1 MAYLKTTVSQK
12 TLARARR
19 HNRSRSH
26 MEGTSEIP
34 RLAVFKSNRYIYAQA
49 IDDNKG
55 VTLAAATSLKEKKG
69 TQLQKSEKVG
79 EEVGKALLAKGIKAV
94 VFDRGG
100 FLYTGNVKAVA
111 EGARKA
117 GLNF

>member
-1 MAYLKTTVSQK
+1 
-12 TLARARR
+12 
-19 HNRSRSH
+19 
-26 MEGTSEIP
+26 MEGSATTP

-49 IDDNKG
+49 IDDIKG
-55 VTLAAATSLKEKKG
+55 VTLASATSLKDKKG
-69 TQLQKSEKVG
+69 TMLEKSFRVG
-79 EEVGKALLAKGIKAV
+79 EEIAKALTAKKVGTV

-111 EGARKA
+111 EGARKG